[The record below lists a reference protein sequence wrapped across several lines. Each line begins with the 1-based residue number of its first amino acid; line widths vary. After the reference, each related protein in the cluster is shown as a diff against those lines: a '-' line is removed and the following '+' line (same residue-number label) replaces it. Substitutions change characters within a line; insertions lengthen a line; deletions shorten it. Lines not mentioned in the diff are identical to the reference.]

1 MAAFIFVSIIAF
13 SLLLAL
19 YVNRNAKK
27 GDVSDFLVGGRSFG
41 VIILFFLAVGEIY
54 SVATVIGLPGSI
66 YAKGVNYGIWFMAF
80 LLLIYPVGYFLA
92 PKIWRAGKTYDAMTA
107 PDLFKSHF
115 SSRKLELVVA
125 VCYLVFLVPWA
136 QMQFQGLIV
145 ALNALGYEIDPIL
158 AVIIAGTIAFVYIS
172 ISGVKAPAM
181 IAVLKDILLFGA
193 IVSVGW
199 AAFHKLGGVEPLF
212 AAARDQGASIAYA
225 NQDEVVFSLSTIIF
239 QSMAF
244 YCLPFMITILF
255 TSKSEGGIKRA
266 KRFMPLYM
274 LMFPFLI
281 AAAYYAMIA
290 IPDLKSPNHAF
301 IATAIDVLPEWS
313 IGFIAAGAA
322 LSGLILISVISLSV
336 GGIFTRNIVSNVP
349 FESQKRLSQI
359 VILVYLIVSMV
370 LTVALPSLMLNLM
383 NTAYAGFGQM
393 LPGLLAI
400 LFFKRA
406 TASGVL
412 LGLIVGIAAVFLMYF
427 TDFSFYSVNIGLMA
441 LALNC
446 LTVVVV
452 SVFTQG
458 QENSS
463 YKLKADF

>member
-1 MAAFIFVSIIAF
+1 MAAFIFISIILF

-19 YVNRNAKK
+19 MVNRNAKK
-27 GDVSDFLVGGRSFG
+27 GDVADFLVGGRSFG

-92 PKIWRAGKTYDAMTA
+92 PKIWQAGKHYDAMTA

-115 SSRKLELVVA
+115 KNRPLELVVA
-125 VCYLVFLVPWA
+125 VCYLMFLIPWA

-145 ALNALGYEIDPIL
+145 ALNALGYEIEPVV
-158 AVIIAGTIAFVYIS
+158 AVIIAGAIAFIYIS

-193 IVSVGW
+193 IVGVGW
-199 AAFHKLGGVEPLF
+199 AAFHKMGGVEELF
-212 AAARDQGASIAYA
+212 IAARDQGASIAYA
-225 NQDEVVFSLSTIIF
+225 NQDEVVFSMSTIVF

-255 TSKSEGGIKRA
+255 TSKSAGGIKRA

-281 AAAYYAMIA
+281 AAAYYAMVK
-290 IPDLKSPNHAF
+290 IPNLPSPNHAF
-301 IATAIDVLPEWS
+301 IATAIDVLPSWAV
-313 IGFIAAGAA
+313 GFVAAGAA

-336 GGIFTRNIVSNVP
+336 GGIFTRNLVSNVP
-349 FESQKRLSQI
+349 LQSQKRLSQI
-359 VILVYLIVSMV
+359 VILVYLIISMI
-370 LTVALPSLMLNLM
+370 LTVVLPSLMLNLM

-393 LPGLLAI
+393 LPGLLSVV
-400 LFFKRA
+400 FFKRA
-406 TASGVL
+406 TAAGVL
-412 LGLIVGIAAVFLMYF
+412 SGLVVGIAAVFVMYF
-427 TDFSFYSVNIGLMA
+427 SEFNLYAINIGLIA
-441 LALNC
+441 LVLNSI
-446 LTVVVV
+446 TVFVV
-452 SVFTQG
+452 SALTQRSAVPG
-458 QENSS
+458 LST
-463 YKLKADF
+463 KTA